1 MNPYSPKRAFVR
13 DAYNAGVAKW
23 IIEELCG
30 KWCLSGMQG
39 LQRPADYNTETQERK
54 SFNELKPFIKDKE

>member
-1 MNPYSPKRAFVR
+1 MNRHSPKRAFAR

-30 KWCLSGMQG
+30 KWCLSGIIG
-39 LQRPADYNTETQERK
+39 LERPVDYDTVTQECK
-54 SFNELKPFIKDKE
+54 SLNRMEVI